1 MKNRKRLVSI
11 VAGALAILLLLSLII
26 GMIPV
31 SAKEYKSQLTEE
43 LKGEISDL
51 KSQQDEIQE
60 QIDAL
65 KDQIKENMSEMEKIT
80 AEKNV
85 IDQEIGLLN
94 QQILNI
100 NDQIVTYG
108 LLIADK
114 QDELDEAKAKL
125 KELSEQNK
133 ERIRAMEEAGELS
146 YWSVLFKAS
155 SFSDLLDR
163 LNMIEEIAAADQRR
177 LEALNKAAEA
187 VAVAQAELE
196 TEKDAL
202 EEVKAELDAKQAE
215 LAGKREEAD
224 ALLVELNAKGEA
236 FEALKDEAEE
246 DEEALIAEIAAAE
259 KAYNDEIAR
268 LKEEERKREEERR
281 RREEEERRKAEEALK
296 QQQAAAGGVAP
307 PSSVTNG
314 VTWVMPCSY
323 KYLSSPYGWRIHPVY
338 GYRKFHS
345 GVDLAAPSGN
355 PIYASRSGRVT
366 IATYSDSAG
375 YYVTLNHGDGF
386 STSYLHMT
394 HYVVAPGDYVAAGQV
409 IGYIGS
415 TGVSTGP
422 HLHFSIYYN
431 GNTLNP
437 ADYINFY

>member
-1 MKNRKRLVSI
+1 MKNRKRLISI
-11 VAGALAILLLLSLII
+11 VAGSLAVLLLLSLVV
-26 GMIPV
+26 GMIPA
-31 SAKEYKSQLTEE
+31 SAKEYTSNLTEE
-43 LKGEISDL
+43 LKSEISEL
-51 KSQQDEIQE
+51 KSQQNEIQE

-80 AEKNV
+80 TEKNV

-114 QDELDEAKAKL
+114 QDELDEAKARL
-125 KELSEQNK
+125 EELNRQNK
-133 ERIRAMEEAGELS
+133 DRIRAMEEAGELS

-177 LEALNKAAEA
+177 LEELSKAAEA
-187 VAVAQAELE
+187 VAVAQTELE
-196 TEKDAL
+196 DEKSAL
-202 EEVKAELDAKQAE
+202 EETKAELDEMQAV
-215 LAGKREEAD
+215 LADKRAEAD

-246 DEEALIAEIAAAE
+246 DEEALLAEIAAAE
-259 KAYNDEIAR
+259 KAYNKEVER
-268 LKEEERKREEERR
+268 LKEEERKRIEEEK
-281 RREEEERRKAEEALK
+281 RKAEEELKK
-296 QQQAAAGGVAP
+296 QQEASGGNAP
-307 PSSVTNG
+307 PSSVTAG
-314 VTWVMPCSY
+314 ITWVMPCRY
-323 KYLSSPYGWRIHPVY
+323 TYLSSPYGWRIHPVY
-338 GYRKFHS
+338 GYSKFHS
-345 GVDLAAPSGN
+345 GVDLAAPAGT

-375 YYVTLNHGDGF
+375 YYVSINHGDGF

-394 HYVVAPGDYVAAGQV
+394 HYIVGAGDYVAAGQV
-409 IGYIGS
+409 IGYVGT
-415 TGVSTGP
+415 TGVSTGN

-431 GNTLNP
+431 GNTQNP